1 MGAKNSPL
9 LKRNQDEYYIYQYRK
24 EERKTQYLTEV
35 LPEIP
40 TNTILYKKLTGLG
53 ATYGELKADRD
64 SIILEPNVPVI
75 KGKCKDPKH
84 AKDNLMGVYENV
96 TVDSIVKYLQASK
109 EKHIKLLSTPES
121 FSKIKAAFEEID
133 RDIYSTCYLLFDECH
148 KIVKDV
154 DYRENITL
162 PFDDFFMFE
171 NKGLVSATP
180 LDFTDPRFF
189 KQKFQIMEVQPH
201 FEYAQPLN
209 LYHTNNVLQ
218 ELKKRIGNI
227 EKPIFLF
234 INSTETIYSIM
245 NKLDILEQSTV
256 FCAYNSVKN
265 LKDKKFSQ
273 VYSDW
278 DAAKMN
284 KYNFLTS
291 RFFNAL
297 DIELDFQP
305 EVFIVT
311 DVTMATQ
318 SIIDPFTDT
327 IQIIGR
333 FRNGIVSASHITNTD
348 YKFQVRSKAQL
359 QFRINVFEENY
370 KMLKAYHDNATN
382 DELRDA
388 VKAILN
394 NHPLTPL
401 LNTDGTK
408 NWFKIDNYLAENLVQ
423 GYYNSFNELVKNYK
437 QCKSFKLNYESQAYK
452 LSDTERLKRENK
464 SLSIKAKRREIVE
477 QLEMLKGD
485 ETSIAMEHKRELI
498 RTDAFIVQA
507 YDELGKA
514 KIEELKYSHPKIRE
528 AMILKKYNE
537 NRTGTEFIEMVKNR
551 FKAGQSY
558 ELSQINKIRDEI
570 YSLLNMPP
578 IKRKPK
584 DFLSDFFELRD
595 YWKNRQRALFLEY
608 AKV

>member
-1 MGAKNSPL
+1 MNTTYINIEKKNG
-9 LKRNQDEYYIYQYRK
+9 
-24 EERKTQYLTEV
+24 KTQYLTEV

-96 TVDSIVKYLQASK
+96 TVDSIVKYLQACK

-189 KQKFQIMEVQPH
+189 KQKFQIMEVQPN

-209 LYHTNNVLQ
+209 LYHANNVLQ

-333 FRNGIVSASHITNTD
+333 FRNGIASASHITNTD

-370 KMLKAYHDNATN
+370 KMLKAYYDNATS

-423 GYYNSFNELVKNYK
+423 GYYNSFDELVKNYK
-437 QCKSFKLNYESQAYK
+437 QCKSFKLNYESTAYK

-514 KIEELKYSHPKIRE
+514 KIEELKYSQPKIRE

-558 ELSQINKIRDEI
+558 DYLR
-570 YSLLNMPP
+570 L
-578 IKRKPK
+578 IKSEMK
-584 DFLSDFFELRD
+584 
-595 YWKNRQRALFLEY
+595 YTAY
-608 AKV
+608 

>member
-1 MGAKNSPL
+1 MNTTYINIEKKNG
-9 LKRNQDEYYIYQYRK
+9 KV
-24 EERKTQYLTEV
+24 QYLTEV

-84 AKDNLMGVYENV
+84 TKDNLMGVYENV

-189 KQKFQIMEVQPH
+189 KQKFQIMEIQPN

-218 ELKKRIGNI
+218 ELKKRIGNT

-245 NKLDILEQSTV
+245 DKLDILEQSTV

-273 VYSDW
+273 AYSDW

-333 FRNGIVSASHITNTD
+333 FRNGIASANHITNTD

-370 KMLKAYHDNATN
+370 KMLKAYYDNATN

-401 LNTDGTK
+401 LNIDGTK

-423 GYYNSFNELVKNYK
+423 GYYNCFDKLIEHYK
-437 QCKSFKLNYESQAYK
+437 QCKSFKLNYESTAYK

-477 QLEMLKGD
+477 QLEILKGD

-507 YDELGKA
+507 YDELGKT
-514 KIEELKYSHPKIRE
+514 KIEELKYSQSQIRE
-528 AMILKKYNE
+528 AIILKRYNE
-537 NRTGTEFIEMVKNR
+537 NRTGTEFIEMVKNK

-578 IKRKPK
+578 IKKKPK

-608 AKV
+608 EKV

>member
-1 MGAKNSPL
+1 MNTTYINIEKKNG
-9 LKRNQDEYYIYQYRK
+9 
-24 EERKTQYLTEV
+24 KTQYLTEV

-180 LDFTDPRFF
+180 QDFTDPRFF
-189 KQKFQIMEVQPH
+189 NQKFQIMEVQPN

-218 ELKKRIGNI
+218 ELKTRIGNT

-245 NKLDILEQSTV
+245 DKLDILEQSTV

-273 VYSDW
+273 AYSDW

-333 FRNGIVSASHITNTD
+333 FRNGITSVSHITNTD
-348 YKFQVRSKAQL
+348 YKFQVRSKKQL
-359 QFRINVFEENY
+359 QFRINVFEETY
-370 KMLKAYHDNATN
+370 KTLKAYYDNATS

-423 GYYNSFNELVKNYK
+423 GYYNSFDKLVEHYK
-437 QCKSFKLNYESQAYK
+437 QCESFKLNYESQAYK

-477 QLEMLKGD
+477 QLEILKGD

-514 KIEELKYSHPKIRE
+514 KIEKLKYSQSPIRE
-528 AMILKKYNE
+528 AMILKRYNDK
-537 NRTGTEFIEMVKNR
+537 RTGTEFIEMVKNR
-551 FKAGQSY
+551 FKTGQSY

-578 IKRKPK
+578 IKKKPK

-608 AKV
+608 EKV

>member
-1 MGAKNSPL
+1 MNTTYINIEKKNG
-9 LKRNQDEYYIYQYRK
+9 
-24 EERKTQYLTEV
+24 KTQYLTEV

-370 KMLKAYHDNATN
+370 KMLKAYYDNATSE
-382 DELRDA
+382 ELRDA

-401 LNTDGTK
+401 LNMDGTK

>member
-1 MGAKNSPL
+1 MNTTYINIEKKNG
-9 LKRNQDEYYIYQYRK
+9 
-24 EERKTQYLTEV
+24 KTQYLTEV
-35 LPEIP
+35 LPKIP

-96 TVDSIVKYLQASK
+96 TVDSIVKYLQACK

-189 KQKFQIMEVQPH
+189 NQRFQIMEVQPN

-245 NKLDILEQSTV
+245 DKLDILEQSTV

-278 DAAKMN
+278 DATKMN

-333 FRNGIVSASHITNTD
+333 FRNGIASASHITNTD

-370 KMLKAYHDNATN
+370 KMLKAYYDNATS

-394 NHPLTPL
+394 NHPLIPL

-423 GYYNSFNELVKNYK
+423 GYYNSFDKLVEHYK
-437 QCKSFKLNYESQAYK
+437 QCESFKLNYESQAYK

-477 QLEMLKGD
+477 QLEILKGD

-514 KIEELKYSHPKIRE
+514 KIEELKYSQSPIRE
-528 AMILKKYNE
+528 AMILKRYNDK
-537 NRTGTEFIEMVKNR
+537 RTGTEFIEMVKNR

-578 IKRKPK
+578 IKKKPK

>member
-1 MGAKNSPL
+1 MNTTYINIEKKNG
-9 LKRNQDEYYIYQYRK
+9 
-24 EERKTQYLTEV
+24 KTQYLTEV
-35 LPEIP
+35 LPEIS

-189 KQKFQIMEVQPH
+189 KQKFQIMEVQPN

-370 KMLKAYHDNATN
+370 KMLKAYHDNATS

-401 LNTDGTK
+401 LNIDGTK

-423 GYYNSFNELVKNYK
+423 GYYNSFDELVKNYK
-437 QCKSFKLNYESQAYK
+437 QCKSFKLNYESTAYK

-464 SLSIKAKRREIVE
+464 SLSIKAKRKEIVE

-514 KIEELKYSHPKIRE
+514 KIEELKYSQPKIRE

>member
-1 MGAKNSPL
+1 MNTTYINIEKKN
-9 LKRNQDEYYIYQYRK
+9 
-24 EERKTQYLTEV
+24 RKTQYLTEV
-35 LPEIP
+35 LPKIP

-96 TVDSIVKYLQASK
+96 TVDSIVKYLQACK

-189 KQKFQIMEVQPH
+189 KQKFQIMEVQPN

-245 NKLDILEQSTV
+245 DKLDILEQSTV

-273 VYSDW
+273 AYSDW

-311 DVTMATQ
+311 DVTIATQ

-327 IQIIGR
+327 IQIIRR
-333 FRNGIVSASHITNTD
+333 FRNGIASASHITNTD

-370 KMLKAYHDNATN
+370 KMLKAYYDNATSE
-382 DELRDA
+382 ELRDA

-401 LNTDGTK
+401 LNMDGTK

-423 GYYNSFNELVKNYK
+423 GYYNSFDELVKNYK
-437 QCKSFKLNYESQAYK
+437 QCKSFKLNYESISYK

-464 SLSIKAKRREIVE
+464 SLSIKAKRKEIVE
-477 QLEMLKGD
+477 QLEILKGD

-514 KIEELKYSHPKIRE
+514 KIEELKYSQPQIRE
-528 AMILKKYNE
+528 AIILKKYNE

-578 IKRKPK
+578 IKKKPK

-608 AKV
+608 EKV

>member
-1 MGAKNSPL
+1 MNTTYINIEKKN
-9 LKRNQDEYYIYQYRK
+9 
-24 EERKTQYLTEV
+24 RKTQYLTEV
-35 LPEIP
+35 LPKIP

-189 KQKFQIMEVQPH
+189 KQKFQIMEVQPN

-245 NKLDILEQSTV
+245 DKLDILEQSTV

-359 QFRINVFEENY
+359 QFRINVFEETY
-370 KMLKAYHDNATN
+370 KILKAYHDNATS

-401 LNTDGTK
+401 LNIDGTK

-423 GYYNSFNELVKNYK
+423 GYYNCFDELIKNYK
-437 QCKSFKLNYESQAYK
+437 RCKSFNLNYKSTAYK

-477 QLEMLKGD
+477 QLEILKGD

-514 KIEELKYSHPKIRE
+514 KIEELKYSQSPIRE
-528 AMILKKYNE
+528 AMILKRYNDK
-537 NRTGTEFIEMVKNR
+537 RTGTEFIEMVKNR

-578 IKRKPK
+578 IKKKPK

>member
-1 MGAKNSPL
+1 MNTTYINIEKKNG
-9 LKRNQDEYYIYQYRK
+9 
-24 EERKTQYLTEV
+24 KTQYLTEV

-96 TVDSIVKYLQASK
+96 TVDSIVKYLQACK

-189 KQKFQIMEVQPH
+189 NQRFQIMEVQPN

-245 NKLDILEQSTV
+245 DKLDILEQSTV

-273 VYSDW
+273 AYSDW

-333 FRNGIVSASHITNTD
+333 FRNGIASASHITNTD
-348 YKFQVRSKAQL
+348 YKFKVRSKAQL

-370 KMLKAYHDNATN
+370 KMLKAYYYNATS

-423 GYYNSFNELVKNYK
+423 GYYNSFDELVKNYK
-437 QCKSFKLNYESQAYK
+437 QCKSFKLNYESISYK

-464 SLSIKAKRREIVE
+464 SLSIKAKRKEIVE

-514 KIEELKYSHPKIRE
+514 KIEELKYSQSSIRE
-528 AMILKKYNE
+528 AMILKRYNDK
-537 NRTGTEFIEMVKNR
+537 RTGTEFIEMVKNR

-578 IKRKPK
+578 IKKKPK

-608 AKV
+608 EKV

>member
-1 MGAKNSPL
+1 MNTT
-9 LKRNQDEYYIYQYRK
+9 YINIEKKQNGK
-24 EERKTQYLTEV
+24 VQYLTEV

-96 TVDSIVKYLQASK
+96 TVDSIVRYLQACK

-133 RDIYSTCYLLFDECH
+133 RDIFSTCYLLFDECH

-189 KQKFQIMEVQPH
+189 KQKFQIMEILPN

-218 ELKKRIGNI
+218 ELKKQIGNI

-245 NKLDILEQSTV
+245 DKLDILEQSTV

-273 VYSDW
+273 AYSDW
-278 DAAKMN
+278 DSAKMN

-333 FRNGIVSASHITNTD
+333 FRNGIASASHITNTD
-348 YKFQVRSKAQL
+348 YKFQVRSKKQL
-359 QFRINVFEENY
+359 QFKINVFEETY
-370 KMLKAYHDNATN
+370 KTLKTYYDNATN

-388 VKAILN
+388 VKAILD

-401 LNTDGTK
+401 LNIDGTK

-423 GYYNSFNELVKNYK
+423 GYYNSFDELVKNYK
-437 QCKSFKLNYESQAYK
+437 RCKSFKLNYESTAYK
-452 LSDTERLKRENK
+452 LSDSERLKRENK

-477 QLEMLKGD
+477 QLEILKGD

-498 RTDAFIVQA
+498 RTDTFIVQA

-514 KIEELKYSHPKIRE
+514 KIEELKYSQSQIRE

-578 IKRKPK
+578 IKKKPK

>member
-1 MGAKNSPL
+1 MNTTYINIEKKNG
-9 LKRNQDEYYIYQYRK
+9 
-24 EERKTQYLTEV
+24 KTQYLTEV

-189 KQKFQIMEVQPH
+189 KQKFQIMEVQPN

-245 NKLDILEQSTV
+245 DKLDILEQSTV

-278 DAAKMN
+278 DLAKMN

-333 FRNGIVSASHITNTD
+333 FRNGIVSANHITNTD

-370 KMLKAYHDNATN
+370 KMLKAYHDNATS

-423 GYYNSFNELVKNYK
+423 GYYNSFDELVKNYK
-437 QCKSFKLNYESQAYK
+437 QCKSFKLNYESTAYK

-477 QLEMLKGD
+477 QLEILKGD

-514 KIEELKYSHPKIRE
+514 KIEELKYSQPKIRE

-578 IKRKPK
+578 IKKKPK
-584 DFLSDFFELRD
+584 DFLNDFFELRD

>member
-1 MGAKNSPL
+1 MNTTYINIEKKNG
-9 LKRNQDEYYIYQYRK
+9 
-24 EERKTQYLTEV
+24 KTQYLTEV
-35 LPEIP
+35 LPKIP
-40 TNTILYKKLTGLG
+40 TNTILHKKLTGLG

-96 TVDSIVKYLQASK
+96 TVDSIVKYLQACK

-154 DYRENITL
+154 DNRENITL

-189 KQKFQIMEVQPH
+189 KQKFQIMEIQPN

-218 ELKKRIGNI
+218 ELKKRIGNT

-245 NKLDILEQSTV
+245 DKLDILEQSTV

-333 FRNGIVSASHITNTD
+333 FRNGITSVSHITNTD
-348 YKFQVRSKAQL
+348 YKFQVRSKKQL
-359 QFRINVFEENY
+359 QFRINVFEETY
-370 KMLKAYHDNATN
+370 KTLKAYYDNATS

-423 GYYNSFNELVKNYK
+423 GYYNSFDELVKNYK
-437 QCKSFKLNYESQAYK
+437 QCKSFKLNYESTAYK

-464 SLSIKAKRREIVE
+464 SLSIKAKRKEIVE

-514 KIEELKYSHPKIRE
+514 KIEELKYSQPKIRE
-528 AMILKKYNE
+528 AIILKKYNE

-578 IKRKPK
+578 IKKKPK

-608 AKV
+608 EKV

>member
-1 MGAKNSPL
+1 MNTTYINIEKKNG
-9 LKRNQDEYYIYQYRK
+9 KV
-24 EERKTQYLTEV
+24 QYLIEV

-96 TVDSIVKYLQASK
+96 TVDSIVKYLQACK

-189 KQKFQIMEVQPH
+189 NQRFQIMEIQPN
-201 FEYAQPLN
+201 FEYAQQLN

-218 ELKKRIGNI
+218 ELKKRIGNT

-245 NKLDILEQSTV
+245 DKLDILEQSTV

-273 VYSDW
+273 AYSDW

-333 FRNGIVSASHITNTD
+333 FRNGILSASHITNTD
-348 YKFQVRSKAQL
+348 YKFQARSKKQL
-359 QFRINVFEENY
+359 QFRINVFEETY
-370 KMLKAYHDNATN
+370 KMLKAYYDNATS
-382 DELRDA
+382 DELRDT

-401 LNTDGTK
+401 LNIDGTK

-423 GYYNSFNELVKNYK
+423 GYYNCFDELVKNYK
-437 QCKSFKLNYESQAYK
+437 ECKSFKLNYESTAYK

-477 QLEMLKGD
+477 QLEILKGD

-514 KIEELKYSHPKIRE
+514 KIEELKYSQSQIRE

-578 IKRKPK
+578 IKKKPK

-608 AKV
+608 EKV

>member
-1 MGAKNSPL
+1 MNTTYINIEKKNG
-9 LKRNQDEYYIYQYRK
+9 
-24 EERKTQYLTEV
+24 KTQYLTEV

-96 TVDSIVKYLQASK
+96 TVDSIVKYLQACK

-154 DYRENITL
+154 DYRGNITL

-189 KQKFQIMEVQPH
+189 KQKFQIMEVQPN

-218 ELKKRIGNI
+218 ELKKRISNT

-245 NKLDILEQSTV
+245 DKLDILEQSTV

-318 SIIDPFTDT
+318 SIIDPFTDS

-333 FRNGIVSASHITNTD
+333 FRNGIASASHITNTD

-370 KMLKAYHDNATN
+370 KMLKAYYDNATS

-401 LNTDGTK
+401 LNIDGTK
-408 NWFKIDNYLAENLVQ
+408 NWFKIDNYMAENLVQ
-423 GYYNSFNELVKNYK
+423 GYYNCFDELVKNYK

-578 IKRKPK
+578 IKKKPK

-608 AKV
+608 EKV

>member
-1 MGAKNSPL
+1 MNTTYINIEKKNG
-9 LKRNQDEYYIYQYRK
+9 
-24 EERKTQYLTEV
+24 KTQYLTEV

-256 FCAYNSVKN
+256 FCAYNSIKN

-370 KMLKAYHDNATN
+370 KMLKAYHDNATS

-401 LNTDGTK
+401 LNIDGTK

-423 GYYNSFNELVKNYK
+423 GYYNSFDELVKNYK
-437 QCKSFKLNYESQAYK
+437 QCKSFKLNYESTAYK

-485 ETSIAMEHKRELI
+485 ETSIAIEHKRELI

-578 IKRKPK
+578 IKKKPK

>member
-1 MGAKNSPL
+1 MNTTYINIEKKNG
-9 LKRNQDEYYIYQYRK
+9 
-24 EERKTQYLTEV
+24 KTQYLTEV

-121 FSKIKAAFEEID
+121 FSKIKTAFEEID

>member
-1 MGAKNSPL
+1 MNTTYINIEKKNG
-9 LKRNQDEYYIYQYRK
+9 
-24 EERKTQYLTEV
+24 KTQYLTEA

-189 KQKFQIMEVQPH
+189 KQKFQIMEVQPN

-333 FRNGIVSASHITNTD
+333 FRNGIASASHITNTD

-370 KMLKAYHDNATN
+370 KMLKAYYDNATS

-423 GYYNSFNELVKNYK
+423 GYYNSFDELVKNYK
-437 QCKSFKLNYESQAYK
+437 QCKSFKLNYESTAYK

-477 QLEMLKGD
+477 QLEILKGD

-514 KIEELKYSHPKIRE
+514 KIEELKYSQPQIRE

-578 IKRKPK
+578 IKKKPK

>member
-1 MGAKNSPL
+1 MNTTYINIEKKNG
-9 LKRNQDEYYIYQYRK
+9 
-24 EERKTQYLTEV
+24 KTQYLTEV

-96 TVDSIVKYLQASK
+96 TVDSIVKYLQACK

-189 KQKFQIMEVQPH
+189 KQKFQIMEIQPN

-218 ELKKRIGNI
+218 ELKKRIGNT

-245 NKLDILEQSTV
+245 DKLDILEQSTV

-273 VYSDW
+273 AYSDW

-333 FRNGIVSASHITNTD
+333 FRNGIASANHITNTD

-370 KMLKAYHDNATN
+370 KMLKAYYDNATN

-401 LNTDGTK
+401 LNIDGTK

-423 GYYNSFNELVKNYK
+423 GYYNCFDKLIEHYK
-437 QCKSFKLNYESQAYK
+437 QCKSFKLNYESTAYK

-477 QLEMLKGD
+477 QLEILKGD

-498 RTDAFIVQA
+498 RTDAFIIQA

-514 KIEELKYSHPKIRE
+514 KIEELKYSQSPIRE
-528 AMILKKYNE
+528 AMILKRYNDK
-537 NRTGTEFIEMVKNR
+537 RIGTEFIEMVKNR
-551 FKAGQSY
+551 FKTGQSY

-578 IKRKPK
+578 IKKKPK

-608 AKV
+608 EKV

>member
-1 MGAKNSPL
+1 MNTTYINIEKKNG
-9 LKRNQDEYYIYQYRK
+9 
-24 EERKTQYLTEV
+24 KTQYLTEV

-180 LDFTDPRFF
+180 LVFTDPRFF
-189 KQKFQIMEVQPH
+189 KQKFQRMEIQPN

-245 NKLDILEQSTV
+245 DKLDILEQSTV

-348 YKFQVRSKAQL
+348 YKFQVRSKKQL
-359 QFRINVFEENY
+359 QFRINVFEETY
-370 KMLKAYHDNATN
+370 KTLKAYYDNATS

-423 GYYNSFNELVKNYK
+423 GYYNCFDELVKNYK
-437 QCKSFKLNYESQAYK
+437 ECKSFKLNYESTAYK

-477 QLEMLKGD
+477 QLEILKGD

-514 KIEELKYSHPKIRE
+514 KIEELKYSQSQIRE

-570 YSLLNMPP
+570 YSLLNIPP
-578 IKRKPK
+578 LKKKPK

-608 AKV
+608 EKV

>member
-1 MGAKNSPL
+1 MNTTYINIEKKNG
-9 LKRNQDEYYIYQYRK
+9 
-24 EERKTQYLTEV
+24 KTQYLTEV

-96 TVDSIVKYLQASK
+96 TVDSIVKYLQACK

-189 KQKFQIMEVQPH
+189 KQKFQIMEVQPN

-514 KIEELKYSHPKIRE
+514 KIEELKYSQPKIRE

>member
-1 MGAKNSPL
+1 MNTTYINIEKKNG
-9 LKRNQDEYYIYQYRK
+9 
-24 EERKTQYLTEV
+24 KTQYLTEV

-189 KQKFQIMEVQPH
+189 KQKFQIMEVQPNS
-201 FEYAQPLN
+201 EYAQPLN

>member
-1 MGAKNSPL
+1 MNTTYINIEKKNG
-9 LKRNQDEYYIYQYRK
+9 
-24 EERKTQYLTEV
+24 KTQYLTEV

-133 RDIYSTCYLLFDECH
+133 RDIYPTCYLLFDECH

>member
-1 MGAKNSPL
+1 MNTTYINIEKKNG
-9 LKRNQDEYYIYQYRK
+9 
-24 EERKTQYLTEV
+24 KTQYLTEV

-109 EKHIKLLSTPES
+109 EKHIKLLSTLES

-189 KQKFQIMEVQPH
+189 KQKFQIMEVQPN

-348 YKFQVRSKAQL
+348 YKFQIRSKAQL

>member
-1 MGAKNSPL
+1 MNTTYINIEKKNG
-9 LKRNQDEYYIYQYRK
+9 
-24 EERKTQYLTEV
+24 KTQYLTEV
-35 LPEIP
+35 LPEIR

-180 LDFTDPRFF
+180 LVFTDPRFF
-189 KQKFQIMEVQPH
+189 KQKFQRMEIQPN

-265 LKDKKFSQ
+265 LKEKRFSQ
-273 VYSDW
+273 AYSDW

-348 YKFQVRSKAQL
+348 YKFQVRSKKQL

-370 KMLKAYHDNATN
+370 KMLKAYYDNATN

-423 GYYNSFNELVKNYK
+423 GYYNCFDELVKNYK
-437 QCKSFKLNYESQAYK
+437 ECKSFKLNYESTAYK

-477 QLEMLKGD
+477 QLEILKGD

-514 KIEELKYSHPKIRE
+514 KIEELKYSQSQIRE

-570 YSLLNMPP
+570 YSLLNIPP
-578 IKRKPK
+578 LKKKPK

-608 AKV
+608 EKV

>member
-1 MGAKNSPL
+1 MNTTYINIEKKNG
-9 LKRNQDEYYIYQYRK
+9 
-24 EERKTQYLTEV
+24 KTQYLTEV

-96 TVDSIVKYLQASK
+96 TVDSIVKYLQACK

-189 KQKFQIMEVQPH
+189 KQKFQIMEIQPN

-245 NKLDILEQSTV
+245 DKLDILEQSTV

-333 FRNGIVSASHITNTD
+333 FRNEIASASHITNTD
-348 YKFQVRSKAQL
+348 YKFQVRSKNNL
-359 QFRINVFEENY
+359 KFRINVFEETY
-370 KMLKAYHDNATN
+370 KTLKAYYDNATS

-423 GYYNSFNELVKNYK
+423 GYYNSFDELVKNYK
-437 QCKSFKLNYESQAYK
+437 QCKSFKLNYESISYK

-477 QLEMLKGD
+477 QLEILKGD

-514 KIEELKYSHPKIRE
+514 KIEELKYSQSSIRE
-528 AMILKKYNE
+528 AMILKRYNDK
-537 NRTGTEFIEMVKNR
+537 RTGTEFIEMVKNR

-578 IKRKPK
+578 IKKKPK

-608 AKV
+608 EKV

>member
-1 MGAKNSPL
+1 MNTTYINIEKKNG
-9 LKRNQDEYYIYQYRK
+9 KA
-24 EERKTQYLTEV
+24 QYLTEV

-96 TVDSIVKYLQASK
+96 TVDSIVRYLQACK

-189 KQKFQIMEVQPH
+189 KQNFQIMEILPN

-218 ELKKRIGNI
+218 ELKKQIGNI

-245 NKLDILEQSTV
+245 DKLDILEQSTV

-273 VYSDW
+273 AYSDW

-333 FRNGIVSASHITNTD
+333 FRNRIASASHITNTD

-370 KMLKAYHDNATN
+370 KMLKAYYDNATS

-401 LNTDGTK
+401 LNRDGTK

-423 GYYNSFNELVKNYK
+423 GYYNCFDELVKNYK

-477 QLEMLKGD
+477 QLEILKGD

-514 KIEELKYSHPKIRE
+514 KIEELKYSQTQIRE
-528 AMILKKYNE
+528 AMILKRYNDK
-537 NRTGTEFIEMVKNR
+537 RTGTEFIEMVKNR

-558 ELSQINKIRDEI
+558 ELSQINNIRDEI

-578 IKRKPK
+578 IKKKPK

>member
-1 MGAKNSPL
+1 MNTTYINIEKKNG
-9 LKRNQDEYYIYQYRK
+9 
-24 EERKTQYLTEV
+24 KTQYLTEV

-189 KQKFQIMEVQPH
+189 KQKFQIMEVQPN

-348 YKFQVRSKAQL
+348 YKFQIRSKAQL

-578 IKRKPK
+578 IKKKPK

-608 AKV
+608 EKV

>member
-1 MGAKNSPL
+1 MNTTYINIEKKNG
-9 LKRNQDEYYIYQYRK
+9 
-24 EERKTQYLTEV
+24 KTQYLTEV

-333 FRNGIVSASHITNTD
+333 FRNGITSVSHITNTD
-348 YKFQVRSKAQL
+348 YKFQVRSKKQL
-359 QFRINVFEENY
+359 QFRINVFEETY
-370 KMLKAYHDNATN
+370 KTLKAYYDNATS

-423 GYYNSFNELVKNYK
+423 GYYNSFDKLVEHYK
-437 QCKSFKLNYESQAYK
+437 QCESFKLNYESQAYK

-477 QLEMLKGD
+477 QLEILKGD

-514 KIEELKYSHPKIRE
+514 KIEELKYSQSPIRE
-528 AMILKKYNE
+528 AMILKRYNDK
-537 NRTGTEFIEMVKNR
+537 RTGTEFIEMVKNR
-551 FKAGQSY
+551 FKTGQSY

-578 IKRKPK
+578 IKKKPK

-608 AKV
+608 EKV

>member
-1 MGAKNSPL
+1 MNTTYINIEKKNG
-9 LKRNQDEYYIYQYRK
+9 
-24 EERKTQYLTEV
+24 KTQYLTEV

-189 KQKFQIMEVQPH
+189 KQKFQIMEVQPN

-245 NKLDILEQSTV
+245 DKLDILEQSTV

-333 FRNGIVSASHITNTD
+333 FRNGIASASHITNTD

-359 QFRINVFEENY
+359 QFRINVFEETY
-370 KMLKAYHDNATN
+370 KILKAYYDNATS

-408 NWFKIDNYLAENLVQ
+408 NWFKIDNYMDENLVQ
-423 GYYNSFNELVKNYK
+423 GYYNSFDELVKNYK
-437 QCKSFKLNYESQAYK
+437 QCESFKLNYESQAYK

-477 QLEMLKGD
+477 QLEILKGD

-514 KIEELKYSHPKIRE
+514 KIEELKYSQPQIRE
-528 AMILKKYNE
+528 AIILKKYNE

-578 IKRKPK
+578 IKKKPK

-608 AKV
+608 EKV

>member
-1 MGAKNSPL
+1 MNTTYINIEKKNG
-9 LKRNQDEYYIYQYRK
+9 
-24 EERKTQYLTEV
+24 KTQYLTEV

-189 KQKFQIMEVQPH
+189 KQKFQIMEILPN

-370 KMLKAYHDNATN
+370 KMLKAYHDNATS

-401 LNTDGTK
+401 LNIDGTK

-423 GYYNSFNELVKNYK
+423 GYYNSFDELVKNYK
-437 QCKSFKLNYESQAYK
+437 QCKSFKLNYESTAYK

-578 IKRKPK
+578 IKKKPK

>member
-1 MGAKNSPL
+1 MNTTYINIEKKNG
-9 LKRNQDEYYIYQYRK
+9 
-24 EERKTQYLTEV
+24 KTHYLTEV

-189 KQKFQIMEVQPH
+189 KQKFQIMEVQPN

-348 YKFQVRSKAQL
+348 YKFQIRSKAQL

>member
-1 MGAKNSPL
+1 MNTTYINIEKKNG
-9 LKRNQDEYYIYQYRK
+9 
-24 EERKTQYLTEV
+24 KTQYLTEV

-96 TVDSIVKYLQASK
+96 TVDSIVKYLQACK

-189 KQKFQIMEVQPH
+189 KQKFQIMEVQPN

-278 DAAKMN
+278 DLAKMN

-370 KMLKAYHDNATN
+370 KMLKAYHDNATS

-394 NHPLTPL
+394 NHPLTSL

-423 GYYNSFNELVKNYK
+423 GYYNSFDELVKNYK

-477 QLEMLKGD
+477 QLDILKGD

-514 KIEELKYSHPKIRE
+514 KIEELKYSQPKIRE

>member
-1 MGAKNSPL
+1 MNTTYINIEKKNG
-9 LKRNQDEYYIYQYRK
+9 
-24 EERKTQYLTEV
+24 KTQYLTEV

-189 KQKFQIMEVQPH
+189 KQKFQIMEVQPN

-348 YKFQVRSKAQL
+348 YKFQIRSKAQL

-370 KMLKAYHDNATN
+370 KMLKAYHDNATS

-423 GYYNSFNELVKNYK
+423 GYYNSFDELVKNYK

-578 IKRKPK
+578 IKKKPK